1 MVQGPKTTL
10 ILQRVTETNSA
21 YGVSESWQNIAS
33 LKGVLTG
40 SRMTRNRNIEQMKSE
55 KETVFGRYTFYCD
68 FPSGITITEKD
79 RFSLSERYFEIV
91 FVYNPGN
98 KNQYLEIELDEMK

>member
-10 ILQRVTETNSA
+10 TLQRVTETNSA
-21 YGVSESWQNIAS
+21 YGTSESWQNIAS
-33 LKGVLTG
+33 IEGVLTG

-68 FPSGITITEKD
+68 FPPGITVVEKD
-79 RFSLSERYFEIV
+79 RFALGARYFEII

-98 KNQYLEIELDEMK
+98 KNQYLEIELDEMT